1 MDRQQT
7 IGFILITFILI
18 FWMWYVA
25 PKTQDIKTQKTEVA
39 PQTENKIAENPT
51 TEAKKEEPPSAFFQS
66 QTIKAEEIITIE
78 TDLYVAQIST
88 NGGVLKKWQLKKYN
102 LWNKKKKLI

>member
-51 TEAKKEEPPSAFFQS
+51 TEAKRRTPSAFFNR
-66 QTIKAEEIITIE
+66 K
-78 TDLYVAQIST
+78 
-88 NGGVLKKWQLKKYN
+88 QLKR
-102 LWNKKKKLI
+102 KKLLQSKQICM